1 MSRTTETG
9 GRPEALA
16 GSSSDVYLRH
26 VAHDLRAPLNAIVGW
41 AELLKAGQLSPED
54 AVRAGATIVRHSR
67 LLSQRIGDALDVW
80 RLDSGLLDVAPRTI
94 AVGPALRAAVDAAR
108 PLLESRQVACRL
120 DIEVERSAE
129 LDSARAVQALTL
141 LLADAAV
148 NTSAGQSVDV
158 RMTAPDGRVEVAIE
172 GGGLVPD
179 ERAFARTPAD
189 TRPESNSRTYNFGL
203 SLARALVTMQG
214 GTLHVAQVDEK
225 RVVFLVGWQAAVP
238 TSHHP

>member
-1 MSRTTETG
+1 MSRTTKDDR
-9 GRPEALA
+9 RPEAPA
-16 GSSSDVYLRH
+16 GPSTDVYLRH

-54 AVRAGATIVRHSR
+54 AVRAGTTIVRHSR

-80 RLDSGLLDVAPRTI
+80 RLDSGLLHVALRPVS
-94 AVGPALRAAVDAAR
+94 VGPALRAAVDAAR
-108 PLLESRQVACRL
+108 PQFESRQVTCRL
-120 DIEVERSAE
+120 DIQAERSAD
-129 LDSARAVQALTL
+129 LDSARLVQALTL

-172 GGGLVPD
+172 GGGLVPN
-179 ERAFARTPAD
+179 ERAFARDPAD
-189 TRPESNSRTYNFGL
+189 TRPEANVRAYNFGL

-214 GTLHVAQVDEK
+214 GTLDVAPADDK
-225 RVVFLVGWQAAVP
+225 RVAFVIGWKAAVS